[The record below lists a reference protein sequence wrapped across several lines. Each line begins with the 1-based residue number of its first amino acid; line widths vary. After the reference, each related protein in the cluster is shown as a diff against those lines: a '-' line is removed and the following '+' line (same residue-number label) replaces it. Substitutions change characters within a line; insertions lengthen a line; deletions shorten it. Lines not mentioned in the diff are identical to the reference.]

1 MTTKKEIVCPP
12 YEKADS
18 DAEPG
23 QFLQYKL
30 NKQTL
35 GFAELRDNCWN
46 YTVISRDPA
55 CDIREQEYLAGFV
68 QGKLQGEL
76 QLKAARNNTWNN
88 FHLCDVS
95 EPDKKFPKQFD
106 PSQEELERAAA
117 CIKDNFYY
125 TWDWIKARETDRKAV
140 QLLRV
145 FYRLK
150 GIYDAT
156 RLVRPQMPE
165 AADFAPGKVPA
176 ELHYGHDTLTF
187 YDLYLINTSFDVFDI
202 MGNSNDYK
210 EGRGEHCSAF
220 VKRLDDG
227 NIIFTHNTWL
237 GFLSQSL
244 TLNVVVGNDFI
255 SENCGCQGQIASL
268 VDYGFNG
275 HGICFYETTHRYSH
289 CEPKTKGLWMSW
301 RATIAELF
309 AESVNDFYN
318 SITLDNT
325 GTFLN
330 GYVAVDAHTGEMALI
345 EMSYKRFVYFYS
357 EKKGKLE
364 ITDTLDGTLG
374 AKDYDRDLITDTH
387 IFGVN
392 YPVAYSVARDLQ
404 STDNR
409 PLRKVQFNARIDLVK
424 DMESARDLITYTA
437 PDEPLSIFGRWDLGF
452 GTTSYPKTIADG
464 AIDAKVFSTD
474 KVKKLLSS
482 LSFIPNA
489 KGGKNSFWMLFG
501 TPKISGKPFIWSE
514 SPWAKEKAGEPI
526 DVVPDRLEGAWNK
539 TRLYMD

>member
-1 MTTKKEIVCPP
+1 MTNKKGTIYPP
-12 YEKADS
+12 YEKADNN
-18 DAEPG
+18 AEPD
-23 QFLQYKL
+23 QFLQFTL
-30 NKQTL
+30 NKYTL

-46 YTVISRDPA
+46 YTVISRHPEYN
-55 CDIREQEYLAGFV
+55 IWKQEYLAGFV

-76 QLKAARNNTWNN
+76 QLKASRNNTWNN

-106 PSQEELERAAA
+106 PSQEELDRAAA
-117 CIKDNFYY
+117 CIADNYQY
-125 TWDWIKARETDRKAV
+125 TFDWISKNKTDRKAE

-145 FYRLK
+145 LFRLK

-156 RLVRPQMPE
+156 CLARP
-165 AADFAPGKVPA
+165 KVP
-176 ELHYGHDTLTF
+176 EVSDLKPHIFPVKLHYGNEELTF
-187 YDLYLINTSFDVFDI
+187 YDLYLINTSFDVFDV
-202 MGNSNDYK
+202 MGNSSDYK

-220 VKRLDDG
+220 VKRLPDG

-244 TLNVVVGNDFI
+244 TLNVVVGHDFI

-275 HGICFYETTHRYSH
+275 NGICFNETTHRYSH

-309 AESVNDFYN
+309 AESVNDFYD

-330 GYVAVDAHTGEMALI
+330 GYVAVDAKTGEMALI

-357 EKKGKLE
+357 EKEGKLE
-364 ITDTLDGTLG
+364 ITDSLDGKLS
-374 AKDYDRDLITDTH
+374 AEDYDRDLITDEH

-392 YPVAYSVARDLQ
+392 YPVAYSVAKDLQ

-409 PLRKVQFNARIDLVK
+409 PLRKVQFNARIDTVK
-424 DMESARDLITYTA
+424 DLETARDLITYTA

-464 AIDAKVFSTD
+464 AIDAKVFSTE
-474 KVKKLLSS
+474 KVKKLLAS
-482 LSFIPNA
+482 LTCTPNV

-514 SPWAKEKAGEPI
+514 SPWAKEKASKPI

-539 TRLYMD
+539 TKLFMD

>member
-1 MTTKKEIVCPP
+1 MTNKKDIICPP

-18 DAEPG
+18 NAEPD
-23 QFLQYKL
+23 QFMQYKL
-30 NKQTL
+30 DNHTL

-46 YTVISRDPA
+46 YTVISRHPA
-55 CDIREQEYLAGFV
+55 YDIWKKEYLAGFV

-76 QLKAARNNTWNN
+76 QLKASRNNTWNN

-106 PSQEELERAAA
+106 PSREELDRAAA
-117 CIKDNFYY
+117 CIEDNYRY
-125 TWDWIKARETDRKAV
+125 TFKWIQKNKTDRKAR
-140 QLLRV
+140 QLLRI
-145 FYRLK
+145 FFRLK
-150 GIYDAT
+150 GIYDST
-156 RLVRPQMPE
+156 HLVRPSMPD
-165 AADFAPGKVPA
+165 ASDFAPDKIPA
-176 ELHYGHDTLTF
+176 ELHYGNDPLTF
-187 YDLYLINTSFDVFDI
+187 YDLYLINTSFDVFDV
-202 MGNSNDYK
+202 MGNSSDYK

-220 VKRLDDG
+220 VKRLPDG

-244 TLNVVVGNDFI
+244 TLNVVVDNDFI

-275 HGICFYETTHRYSH
+275 NGICFNETTHRYSH

-309 AESVNDFYN
+309 ADSVNDFYN

-330 GYVAVDAHTGEMALI
+330 GYMAVDAHTGEMALI

-364 ITDTLDGTLG
+364 ITDTHDGKLS
-374 AKDYDRDLITDTH
+374 AEDYDRDLITDEH

-392 YPVAYSVARDLQ
+392 YPVACNVAKDLQ

-409 PLRKVQFNARIDLVK
+409 PLRKIQFNARIDTVK
-424 DMESARDLITYTA
+424 DLETARDLITYTA
-437 PDEPLSIFGRWDLGF
+437 PDEPLSVFGRWDLGF

-482 LSFIPNA
+482 LTFTPNA

-501 TPKISGKPFIWSE
+501 TPKISDKPFVWSE
-514 SPWAKEKAGEPI
+514 SQWADKKASEPI

-539 TRLYMD
+539 TRLFMD

>member
-1 MTTKKEIVCPP
+1 MTNKKGTIYPP

-18 DAEPG
+18 NAEPN
-23 QFLQYKL
+23 QFLQFTL
-30 NKQTL
+30 NKYTL

-46 YTVISRDPA
+46 YTVISRHPEYN
-55 CDIREQEYLAGFV
+55 IWKQEYLAGFV

-76 QLKAARNNTWNN
+76 QLKASRNNTWNN

-106 PSQEELERAAA
+106 PSQEELDRAAA
-117 CIKDNFYY
+117 CIADNYQY
-125 TWDWIKARETDRKAV
+125 TFDWISKNKTDRKAE

-145 FYRLK
+145 LFRLK

-156 RLVRPQMPE
+156 YLVRP
-165 AADFAPGKVPA
+165 KVP
-176 ELHYGHDTLTF
+176 EVSDLKPHIFPVKLHYGNEELTF
-187 YDLYLINTSFDVFDI
+187 YDLYLINTSFDVFDV
-202 MGNSNDYK
+202 MGNSSDYK

-220 VKRLDDG
+220 VKRLPDG

-244 TLNVVVGNDFI
+244 TLNVVVGHDFI

-275 HGICFYETTHRYSH
+275 NGICFNETTHRYSH

-309 AESVNDFYN
+309 AESVNDFYD

-330 GYVAVDAHTGEMALI
+330 GYVAVDAKTGEMALI

-357 EKKGKLE
+357 EKEGKLE
-364 ITDTLDGTLG
+364 ITDSLDGKLS
-374 AKDYDRDLITDTH
+374 AEDYDRDLITDEH

-392 YPVAYSVARDLQ
+392 YPVAYSVAKDLQ

-409 PLRKVQFNARIDLVK
+409 PLRKVQFNARIDTVK
-424 DMESARDLITYTA
+424 DLETARDLITYTA

-464 AIDAKVFSTD
+464 AIDAKVFSTE
-474 KVKKLLSS
+474 KVKKLLAS
-482 LSFIPNA
+482 LTFTPNV
-489 KGGKNSFWMLFG
+489 KDGKNSFWMLFG

-514 SPWAKEKAGEPI
+514 SPWAKEKASKPI

-539 TRLYMD
+539 TKLFMD

>member
-1 MTTKKEIVCPP
+1 MTNKKGTIYPP
-12 YEKADS
+12 YEKADNN
-18 DAEPG
+18 AEPD
-23 QFLQYKL
+23 QFLQFTL
-30 NKQTL
+30 NKYTL

-46 YTVISRDPA
+46 YTVISRHPEYN
-55 CDIREQEYLAGFV
+55 IWKQEYLAGFV

-76 QLKAARNNTWNN
+76 QLKASRNNTWNN

-106 PSQEELERAAA
+106 PSQEELDRAAA
-117 CIKDNFYY
+117 CIADNYQY
-125 TWDWIKARETDRKAV
+125 TFDWISKNKTDRKAE

-145 FYRLK
+145 LFRLK

-156 RLVRPQMPE
+156 CLARP
-165 AADFAPGKVPA
+165 KVP
-176 ELHYGHDTLTF
+176 EVSDLKPHIFPVKLHYGNEELTF
-187 YDLYLINTSFDVFDI
+187 YDLYLINTSFDVFDV
-202 MGNSNDYK
+202 MGNSSDYK

-220 VKRLDDG
+220 VKRLPDG

-244 TLNVVVGNDFI
+244 TLNVVVGHDFI

-275 HGICFYETTHRYSH
+275 NGICFNETTHRYSH

-318 SITLDNT
+318 SIALDNT

-330 GYVAVDAHTGEMALI
+330 GYVAIDANTGEMALI

-357 EKKGKLE
+357 EKEGNLE
-364 ITDTLDGTLG
+364 ITDSLDGKLS
-374 AKDYDRDLITDTH
+374 AEDYDRDLITDEH

-392 YPVAYSVARDLQ
+392 YPVAYSVAKDLQ

-409 PLRKVQFNARIDLVK
+409 PLRKVQFNARIDTVK
-424 DMESARDLITYTA
+424 DLETARDLITYTA

-464 AIDAKVFSTD
+464 AIDAKVFSTE
-474 KVKKLLSS
+474 KVKKLLAS
-482 LSFIPNA
+482 LTCTPNV

-514 SPWAKEKAGEPI
+514 SPWAKEKASKPI

-539 TRLYMD
+539 TKLFMD

>member
-1 MTTKKEIVCPP
+1 MTTKKETVNPP

-18 DAEPG
+18 NAEPD
-23 QFLQYKL
+23 QFQQYTLDKY
-30 NKQTL
+30 TL

-46 YTVISRDPA
+46 YTIISRNPQYT
-55 CDIREQEYLAGFV
+55 IWKQEYLAGFV

-76 QLKAARNNTWNN
+76 QMKASRNNTWNN

-95 EPDKKFPKQFD
+95 EPDKKFPKAFD
-106 PSQEELERAAA
+106 PSREELDRAAV
-117 CIKDNFYY
+117 CIADNYRY
-125 TWDWIKARETDRKAV
+125 TLDWIHQNKTDRKAE

-145 FYRLK
+145 FFRLK

-156 RLVRPQMPE
+156 RLIRPQMPE
-165 AADFAPGKVPA
+165 TEAFAPEKIPV
-176 ELHYGHDTLTF
+176 ELNYGNDVLTF
-187 YDLYLINTSFDVFDI
+187 FDLYLINTSFDVFDV
-202 MGNSNDYK
+202 MGNSSDYK

-220 VKRLDDG
+220 VKRLPDG

-244 TLNVVVGNDFI
+244 TLNVVVGKDFI

-275 HGICFYETTHRYSH
+275 NGICFNETTHRYSH

-330 GYVAVDAHTGEMALI
+330 GYVAVDARTGEMALI

-357 EKKGKLE
+357 EQEGKLE
-364 ITDTLDGTLG
+364 ITDTLDGKLS
-374 AKDYDRDLITDTH
+374 AEDYDRDLITDEH

-392 YPVAYSVARDLQ
+392 YPVAYSVAKDLQ

-409 PLRKVQFNARIDLVK
+409 PLRKVQFNARIDTVK
-424 DMESARDLITYTA
+424 DLETARNLITYTA

-474 KVKKLLSS
+474 KVKKLLAS
-482 LSFIPNA
+482 LTFTPNA

-501 TPKISGKPFIWSE
+501 TPKISGKPFVWSE
-514 SPWAKEKAGEPI
+514 SLWAKEKAGEPI

-539 TRLYMD
+539 TKLFMD

>member
-1 MTTKKEIVCPP
+1 MTTKKETVCPP
-12 YEKADS
+12 YDKA
-18 DAEPG
+18 APG
-23 QFLQYKL
+23 AGPEQSLQYTL
-30 NKQTL
+30 DEYTL

-46 YTVISRDPA
+46 YTVISRHPHRTV
-55 CDIREQEYLAGFV
+55 REQEYLAGFV

-95 EPDKKFPKQFD
+95 APEKKFPREFD
-106 PSQEELERAAA
+106 PSEAELERAAA
-117 CIKDNFYY
+117 CISDNYAY
-125 TWDWIKARETDRKAV
+125 TWQWMDDHKTDRKAE

-145 FYRLK
+145 FFRLK

-156 RLVRPQMPE
+156 RLVRPRMPE
-165 AADFAPGKVPA
+165 AEEFAPANTPCV
-176 ELHYGHDTLTF
+176 LHYGHDALTF
-187 YDLYLINTSFDVFDI
+187 FDLYLINTAFDVFDV
-202 MGNSNDYK
+202 MGNSTDYAN
-210 EGRGEHCSAF
+210 GRGEHCSAF
-220 VKRLDDG
+220 VKRLPDG

-275 HGICFYETTHRYSH
+275 HGICFYETTHRYGH
-289 CEPKTKGLWMSW
+289 CEPRTKGLWMSW

-318 SITLDNT
+318 SISLDNT

-330 GYVAVDAHTGEMALI
+330 GYAAIDAHTGEMALI

-357 EKKGKLE
+357 EKEGKLE
-364 ITDTLDGTLG
+364 VTDSLDGPLS
-374 AKDYDRDLITDTH
+374 AEDYDRGLITDTH

-392 YPVAYSVARDLQ
+392 YPVAYSVAADLQ

-409 PLRKVQFNARIDLVK
+409 PLRKEQFNARIGSVK
-424 DMESARDLITYTA
+424 DLETARNLITYTA

-452 GTTSYPKTIADG
+452 GTTPYPKTIADG

-474 KVKKLLSS
+474 KVKKLLAS
-482 LSFIPNA
+482 LTFTPNP

-501 TPKISGKPFIWSE
+501 TPKINGKPFIWSE
-514 SPWAKEKAGEPI
+514 SRWAQLKAGEPI

-539 TRLYMD
+539 TRLFMD